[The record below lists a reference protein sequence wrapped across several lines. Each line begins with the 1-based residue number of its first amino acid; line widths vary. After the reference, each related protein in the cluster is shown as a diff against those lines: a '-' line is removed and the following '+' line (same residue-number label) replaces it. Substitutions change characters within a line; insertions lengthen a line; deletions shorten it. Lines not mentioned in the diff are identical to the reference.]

1 MIKRRDLLAISAML
15 AATTSLRASDLG
27 PLAESIIERSQV
39 SLVDPDRFKR
49 VLARAVRGEKIR
61 IGFIGGSI
69 TAGARASVPE
79 NSYTARV
86 CDWWRKTFPK
96 ARIEMVNAA
105 VGGTGS
111 LYGSLRVGQELL
123 SHHLDAVFIEFA
135 VNDAWT
141 DQEPYES
148 LVRHVLTSSPDIAV
162 MLLFM
167 MYDDGASEQ
176 EWQQGIGVHYK
187 LPMVSY
193 RDAVWPELQSG
204 RLMTT
209 DILVDIV
216 HPNDFGHRIAA
227 ELVTVEL
234 GRLRKTEARDGSS
247 ADLPPPLYG
256 ARFQNA
262 RWWDATK
269 LKPNVTESWSLTKA
283 SDPPPHALG
292 PEIWLADPDTESALC
307 LEWEGTGLVAV
318 MMRENGDA
326 NAVTLKIDGKVAQAI
341 TAETQ
346 PQRNIVTVALDLKK
360 GRHSFSV
367 SRKFGNDTRP
377 FFGLYGIGIIP

>member
-1 MIKRRDLLAISAML
+1 MIKRRDLLTISAML

-49 VLARAVRGEKIR
+49 VFARAVRGEKIR

-69 TAGARASVPE
+69 TAGARASVPQ

-123 SHHLDAVFIEFA
+123 SHHLDAVIIEFA

-141 DQEPYES
+141 DQEPFES

-176 EWQQGIGVHYK
+176 EWQQRIGVHYK

-193 RDAVWPELQSG
+193 RDAVWLELQSG
-204 RLMTT
+204 RLKTT
-209 DILVDIV
+209 DVLMDTV

-227 ELVTVEL
+227 ELVTAEL
-234 GRLRKTEARDGSS
+234 ETLRRAEAGDGSLF
-247 ADLPPPLYG
+247 ALPPPLFG

-262 RWWDATK
+262 RWVAATK
-269 LKPNVTESWSLTKA
+269 LKPNIIEGWTLTKT

-318 MMRENGDA
+318 MMRENGDT
-326 NAVTLKIDGKVAQAI
+326 NVLTLEIDGTVAQTI

-346 PQRNIVTVALDLKK
+346 PQRNVVTVALDLPKR
-360 GRHSFSV
+360 RHRFSV
-367 SRKFGNDTRP
+367 SRKFGNGARP